1 MPAPLPRPIPRLSG
15 GGRRFGHLQA
25 LRHDPIGLFRR
36 VRAECGEIGIFR
48 MLDRDVALLSGPAA
62 QEHFFRQP
70 DEVLDPQPTSN
81 ELMRPIFGPGVVYDV
96 PPEKRRDMIRTPALR
111 DKNLRASAEII
122 AAETERMCATLGDAG
137 TIDLLDFAA
146 ELTIYT
152 SSATWR

>member
-1 MPAPLPRPIPRLSG
+1 MSGSLPRAIPRLSG

-25 LRHDPIGLFRR
+25 LRHDPLGLFRR
-36 VRAECGEIGIFR
+36 LRAECGEIGIFR

-96 PPEKRRDMIRTPALR
+96 PPEKRRSMMKTPALR
-111 DKNLRASAEII
+111 DKNLRASAEVI
-122 AAETERMCATLGDAG
+122 AHETERMAKTLGDEG
-137 TIDLLDFAA
+137 ELDLPDFTAA
-146 ELTIYT
+146 LPI
-152 SSATWR
+152 